1 MTEIEIPNPIKMYH
15 LKHEIIPD
23 TFYIYDFG
31 CVLFHRHDYFNT
43 WCMNY
48 ARFVE
53 NKLESK
59 RKKYTKEKWDYIRKF
74 FDRETAFK
82 EYCITNK
89 NWEKEI
95 RREKEKLY
103 RDKNA
108 EKIRQTRKAYYQ
120 NNKEKIEQNKEKYRE
135 KNYDK
140 IIEQQRKHLEEK
152 QVTCPC
158 GGRYMDVE
166 SKKKR
171 HEKTSLHQKHIS
183 NINN

>member
-1 MTEIEIPNPIKMYH
+1 MTENEIPNQLQICH
-15 LKHEIIPD
+15 LKHDIIPD

-31 CVLFHRHDYFNT
+31 CALFHMHDYFNT
-43 WCMNY
+43 WCLNY

-53 NKLESK
+53 DKLESK

-103 RDKNA
+103 REKNA
-108 EKIRQTRKAYYQ
+108 E
-120 NNKEKIEQNKEKYRE
+120 N
-135 KNYDK
+135 
-140 IIEQQRKHLEEK
+140 
-152 QVTCPC
+152 
-158 GGRYMDVE
+158 
-166 SKKKR
+166 
-171 HEKTSLHQKHIS
+171 
-183 NINN
+183 